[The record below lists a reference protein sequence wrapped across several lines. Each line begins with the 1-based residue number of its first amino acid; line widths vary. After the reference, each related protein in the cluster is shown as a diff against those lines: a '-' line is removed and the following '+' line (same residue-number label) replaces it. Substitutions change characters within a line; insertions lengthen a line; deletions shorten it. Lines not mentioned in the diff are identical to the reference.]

1 MAKLYI
7 LIGALSLSVF
17 SWAQYKGI
25 GLFDDEINSN
35 LVRSTGQRNT
45 FHK

>member
-1 MAKLYI
+1 MAKIYL

-17 SWAQYKGI
+17 SWAQYRGV
-25 GLFDDEINSN
+25 GLFDDTINSN
-35 LVRSTGQRNT
+35 AVRSTGQRNT

>member
-1 MAKLYI
+1 MAKIYL
-7 LIGALSLSVF
+7 LIGALSLSAF
-17 SWAQYKGI
+17 SWAQYQGI